1 MRALGERH
9 SREKE
14 QTRQRPEAD
23 VFKEQ
28 QEGVQLGWREE
39 DGDRR

>member
-1 MRALGERH
+1 MRAVGERH
-9 SREKE
+9 SGEKN
-14 QTRQRPEAD
+14 RHAKAPEAD

-39 DGDRR
+39 EGDRR